1 MKKAILLICFG
12 NKNINKELLK
22 LKEKISI
29 NFYNYDIYICF
40 TSDFFIKKY
49 GYNIYEVLENLYK
62 ETYEEILCFPI
73 FTIDGIEY
81 EKVLLCMQEY
91 KIKFKI
97 IKISNPLLY
106 SKDDFFYIYEFIKSN
121 YKENLIYICHG
132 TDDKSNYKYKKLFN
146 MFKDENIFFANL
158 ENTPYIEDTIKLLIK
173 NNINNIC
180 IKPFLLFNGK
190 HIQNDILYNIKDKLI
205 ENNIKVSLNLTPLL
219 QYDEIVDIF
228 IKHLIESKEI

>member
-158 ENTPYIEDTIKLLIK
+158 ENTPYI
-173 NNINNIC
+173 
-180 IKPFLLFNGK
+180 
-190 HIQNDILYNIKDKLI
+190 
-205 ENNIKVSLNLTPLL
+205 
-219 QYDEIVDIF
+219 
-228 IKHLIESKEI
+228 